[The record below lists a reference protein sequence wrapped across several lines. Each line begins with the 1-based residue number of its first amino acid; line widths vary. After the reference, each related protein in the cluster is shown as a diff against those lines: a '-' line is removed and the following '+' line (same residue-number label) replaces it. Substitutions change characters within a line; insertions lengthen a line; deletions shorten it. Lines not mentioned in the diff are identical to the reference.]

1 MTTGNDS
8 PKVWNFGAGPSVL
21 PRAVLEKAQKDLLD
35 YEGTGMSVVELSHR
49 SKTFQKLMDETTSNL
64 KTLLNIPD
72 NYRILFMQGGGSTQ
86 FSAVVF
92 NLLAHK
98 GDRKATVDYLVTG
111 SWSQKASEE
120 AKHLGANVNIVFNT
134 KKDTGSYTSVPPKET
149 WKLTGSEAAY
159 VYYCDNETVH
169 GVEFDQV
176 PEIDPSV
183 PLVCDMSSNIL
194 SREVDVSK
202 FGIIYAGAQKNMGP
216 SGVTIVIIRE
226 DLLDR
231 PAVENQESAPWPIP
245 LMFDYKIQ
253 ADNGSLYNTPPM
265 FSIYVVGL
273 VLEWLLQLGGI
284 SAIQAINERKAKK
297 LYDVIDKY
305 DIYKCPVDVQVRS
318 KMNVPFRLTTE
329 ELEKEFLKGAEE
341 LHMAQLK
348 GHRSVGGI
356 RASLYNAM
364 EEEGV
369 QALTQY
375 MEQFAQSH

>member
-1 MTTGNDS
+1 MTTGKDTL
-8 PKVWNFGAGPSVL
+8 KVWNFGAGPSVL
-21 PRAVLEKAQKDLLD
+21 PTSVLEKAQRDLLNYD
-35 YEGTGMSVVELSHR
+35 GTGMSVIEISHR

-64 KTLLNIPD
+64 KTLLNIPS
-72 NYRILFMQGGGSTQ
+72 NYRVLFMQGGGSTQ

-98 GDRKATVDYLVTG
+98 GDRNAPVDYLVTG

-134 KKDTGSYTSVPPKET
+134 KKETGSYTSVPPKEN

-169 GVEFDQV
+169 GVEFDSI
-176 PEIDPSV
+176 PEIDPNV

-194 SREVDVSK
+194 SRQVDVSK

-226 DLLDR
+226 DLLNR
-231 PAVENQESAPWPIP
+231 PSIENQSNPTWPIP

-253 ADNGSLYNTPPM
+253 ADNDSLYNTPPM
-265 FSIYVVGL
+265 FSIYGVAL
-273 VLEWLLQLGGI
+273 VLEWLLELGGI
-284 SAIQAINERKAKK
+284 SAIQSINERKARKV
-297 LYDVIDKY
+297 YDVIDKY
-305 DIYKCPVDVQVRS
+305 DIYKCPVDEKVRS
-318 KMNVPFRLTTE
+318 KMNIPFRLTTE
-329 ELEKEFLKGAEE
+329 ELESEFLKGADS
-341 LHMAQLK
+341 LNMVQLK

-364 EEEGV
+364 PEEGV
-369 QALTQY
+369 EALVQY
-375 MEQFAQSH
+375 MEQFAKSH